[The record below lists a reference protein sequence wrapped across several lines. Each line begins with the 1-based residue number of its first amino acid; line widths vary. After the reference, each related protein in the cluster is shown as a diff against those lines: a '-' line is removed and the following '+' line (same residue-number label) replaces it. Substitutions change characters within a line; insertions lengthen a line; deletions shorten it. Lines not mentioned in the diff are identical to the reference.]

1 MFNIYRK
8 CTAAV
13 IIIPNDSFNPLEHK
27 LAAIRYL
34 PNNLS
39 SYPMKETK
47 KKENDAIKQILYN
60 TRYGTAIL
68 NKVKGTNM

>member
-13 IIIPNDSFNPLEHK
+13 IIIPNDSLNPLEHK

-39 SYPMKETK
+39 SYPMNETK
-47 KKENDAIKQILYN
+47 KKK
-60 TRYGTAIL
+60 R
-68 NKVKGTNM
+68 K